1 MSATPLPRET
11 VMEVVAAH
19 GALTSAVTQ
28 TARLMAAGGYG
39 QYAEHLDN
47 HRAEL
52 NVAIGEFALW
62 VESFGIWAQLDL
74 TNQMHPPVVGAA
86 DAPPPGAL
94 DDALLNARETLKAER
109 ANLLSSLAQAR
120 AALNAV
126 GLPADELTA
135 YRRLVRLWAGE
146 AIDVVA
152 AVHRLTLADR
162 YIRHLAHLSGR
173 RDDALHQ
180 KAANL
185 LHEWMHR
192 LEEVDREGELALAE
206 SCGYGSLVDFYRA
219 RM

>member
-1 MSATPLPRET
+1 
-11 VMEVVAAH
+11 
-19 GALTSAVTQ
+19 
-28 TARLMAAGGYG
+28 
-39 QYAEHLDN
+39 
-47 HRAEL
+47 
-52 NVAIGEFALW
+52 
-62 VESFGIWAQLDL
+62 
-74 TNQMHPPVVGAA
+74 
-86 DAPPPGAL
+86 
-94 DDALLNARETLKAER
+94 
-109 ANLLSSLAQAR
+109 
-120 AALNAV
+120 
-126 GLPADELTA
+126 LPADELTA

-162 YIRHLAHLSGR
+162 YIRRLARLSGR